1 VLSTDSPLVSFAE
14 LTALRPL
21 NAYVPDRST
30 ARDTRTA
37 DATVILLVCGDL

>member
-1 VLSTDSPLVSFAE
+1 VSFAE

-21 NAYVPDRST
+21 NAYVPDPLDSE
-30 ARDTRTA
+30 DTRTA